1 MTRGSTDLR
10 LDVPVE
16 TVWNALVAAGMR
28 EWYHRLTPEGTFAE
42 GKRIRWLDVRGDL
55 AEESEVV
62 ELEAPRRMVLQSR
75 YVFSPAYASEP
86 PHTLTWEV
94 IGEGS
99 GCRIRL
105 SWDANDR
112 VAHFLSSE
120 GRYSLEALRL
130 QHDPAAKAEIA
141 RRSSIG
147 EVEVHDVTPDR
158 VVDYQAFFDHDA
170 FRDFPQWQ
178 ACYCM
183 SPYLADGGEDLEP
196 TAAEN
201 RRDMSE
207 MLTRRKATA
216 LLAYVDGKPV
226 GWCNYGDT
234 TSFAG
239 VLERFGLKA
248 ADYDGVG
255 SIACFVIAAPYRGHG
270 VATKLLSA
278 AIDRMLDRGVKV
290 VEAYPAKDV
299 DAAQSNF
306 RGPLSMYLKA
316 GFERHRDTGQHQ
328 IVRKTL

>member
-16 TVWNALVAAGMR
+16 TAWNALVAAGIR

-42 GKRIRWLDVRGDL
+42 GKTIRWLDLRGDL
-55 AEESEVV
+55 VEESEVIQ
-62 ELEAPRRMVLQSR
+62 LEAPRRMVVQSR
-75 YVFSPAYASEP
+75 FVFSAAYANQP
-86 PHTLTWEV
+86 PHTLTWEI

-99 GCRIRL
+99 GCRVRL

-112 VAHFLSSE
+112 VAHFLGSE
-120 GRYSLEALRL
+120 GSYSLQALRL
-130 QHDPAAKAEIA
+130 QHDPAAQAEIA
-141 RRSSIG
+141 RLPTIG
-147 EVEVHDVTPDR
+147 EVEVHDATPDR
-158 VVDYQAFFDHDA
+158 VSDYQAFFDHDA

-178 ACYCM
+178 ACYCIA
-183 SPYLADGGEDLEP
+183 PYQMDDGEDLEP

-216 LLAYVDGKPV
+216 LLAYVGGKPV

-234 TSFAG
+234 TSFGG
-239 VLERFGLKA
+239 VMDRFELKRA
-248 ADYDGVG
+248 ECDGVG

-270 VATKLLSA
+270 VATRLLSA
-278 AIDRMLDRGVKV
+278 AMDRMLDRGVRV
-290 VEAYPAKDV
+290 VEAYPAKAIDS
-299 DAAQSNF
+299 AQSNF

-316 GFERHRDTGQHQ
+316 GFERYRETGPYQ